1 MRRGSYVRLGLFVG
15 WPLGWSGDGGSWL
28 QGGLRFNLILAGV
41 SMAAVTTGRTSQR
54 TRLPISRVL
63 SSIVGGK
70 FKREPLLGGSL

>member
-1 MRRGSYVRLGLFVG
+1 M
-15 WPLGWSGDGGSWL
+15 SGDGGSWSL
-28 QGGLRFNLILAGV
+28 GGLTSNLFCAGV

-54 TRLPISRVL
+54 THLPISRVW